1 MTNTYVDKNYV
12 YAVVRV
18 RYAELKLLTGQI
30 LEQLISADSLS
41 EVIRLLKERG
51 WAEDED
57 GLDPELIL
65 QRERERLWEFID
77 EIVAD
82 RAIFDV
88 FRLPNDYNN
97 LKAAIKESVMD
108 YDYPGIYISES
119 SVDPKLIKAAIRERN
134 YQLLPDDMAGLAEK
148 AHMEFLKTGDG
159 QLLDV
164 MVDRACLEA
173 LLKAGAAT
181 GNDFLENYTEIKVA
195 SINIK
200 TAVRAALTGENR
212 DFLNTA
218 ISESNTLDKKQLVE
232 AALSGVGSIA
242 SYLEKTAYSDAV
254 PELKKSPAAFERWCD
269 NLITDRMKPQ
279 LFEAFGLGPIAA
291 YILARENE
299 IKSVRIIMSGKQN
312 GFSNETIR
320 ERVRDSYV

>member
-18 RYAELKLLTGQI
+18 RYAELKLLSNQV
-30 LEQLISADSLS
+30 LEQLISANNLQ
-41 EVIRLLKERG
+41 EVISLLKERG
-51 WAEDED
+51 WAEDVA
-57 GLDPELIL
+57 GQDPEKIL
-65 QRERERLWEFID
+65 QREREKLWEFID

-88 FRLPNDYNN
+88 FKLPNDYNN

-108 YDYPGIYISES
+108 YEYPGIYISES
-119 SVDPKLIKAAIRERN
+119 SIDPALIRTAIKERN
-134 YQLLPDDMAGLAEK
+134 YQLLPDDMAELAER

-159 QLLDV
+159 QICDII
-164 MVDRACLEA
+164 VDRACLEA
-173 LLKAGAAT
+173 LLKAGAGT
-181 GNDFLENYTEIKVA
+181 GNDFLKMYTEIKVA

-200 TAVRAALTGENR
+200 TAVRGALTGKSR

-218 ISESNTLDKKQLVE
+218 ISECETLDKKQLVE
-232 AALSGVGSIA
+232 AALSGVDSIA
-242 SYLEKTAYSDAV
+242 VYLDKTAYADAA

-279 LFEAFGLGPIAA
+279 LFETFGLGPIAA

-299 IKSVRIIMSGKQN
+299 IKSVRIIMSGKLN
-312 GFSNETIR
+312 GFSNEMIR